1 MSAQE
6 VVLVHHPKELIPP
19 APPIPPIRF
28 NLVNN
33 VRRAEKNH
41 EKWHR
46 RREAK
51 PGVAAAYDKRMNDAY
66 EVLEKEK
73 RLDETWKEAVDYSG
87 STVSGAER
95 AELYAALGPPSPPP
109 NPPQSPP
116 FPGWSVEKEKE
127 LRNAEFRENK
137 KEKIFL
143 NNMRLATKKENAK
156 KAKREALDRSFHT
169 KWDKRTVT
177 VEDLF

>member
-1 MSAQE
+1 MRSWISASGSLPKMSVDCFIFAISDAGQ
-6 VVLVHHPKELIPP
+6 LNATSRCGAL
-19 APPIPPIRF
+19 
-28 NLVNN
+28 
-33 VRRAEKNH
+33 
-41 EKWHR
+41 
-46 RREAK
+46 EA
-51 PGVAAAYDKRMNDAY
+51 A
-66 EVLEKEK
+66 
-73 RLDETWKEAVDYSG
+73 LDETWKEAVDDSG

-95 AELYAALGPPSPPP
+95 TELYAALGPPSPPP
-109 NPPQSPP
+109 NSPQSPP